1 MRYLFIHQN
10 FPAQYRHVVRYL
22 ADQPGNEV
30 VFITQ
35 PNENVMPGVRKVTY
49 PKDTRGPI
57 NCHAY
62 AADIDRAIHTG
73 ATVADVCRGLYSSGF
88 RPDLIVGHSGWGETL
103 FVKDVFPT
111 VPLLANFEFYYHA
124 AGVDVGFDAEFS
136 SIFNDPSRLR
146 ARNGVNLLA
155 FQSADWG
162 HSATQWQR
170 GLNPPEMQSRISVLH
185 EGVDTGVACPK
196 PGARFKIPLTGKV
209 LTRRDEVITYVARNL
224 EPYRGFHIFMR
235 SLPQLLRRRKH
246 AHVVIVGG
254 DGVSYGAPPPPR
266 STFREMMLKELG
278 AELDLSRVHF
288 LGMLDYRAYL
298 TLLQVSSVH
307 VYLTYPFVLSWS
319 LIEALSC
326 GCLVVG
332 SATPPVLEVLSD
344 EVNGLTVDFFGY
356 RALAERME
364 EALSAD
370 PARMLALREGARR
383 TAVSGFDLG
392 TVTLPQWNGLFSDLI
407 AGRQPSGGEG
417 SRQASGGKGS
427 RRATGGI
434 SCPPAAFAPRRLAGR
449 GKRENSSET
458 EEGTVALAAR
468 RVVGRGKR
476 KMGRR

>member
-10 FPAQYRHVVRYL
+10 FPAQYRHVVRHL
-22 ADQPGNEV
+22 ADRPGNEV
-30 VFITQ
+30 CFITQ
-35 PNENVMPGVRKVTY
+35 PNENVMPGVRKITY

-62 AADIDRAIHTG
+62 AADMDRAIHTG
-73 ATVADVCRGLYSSGF
+73 ATVAEVCRGLAASGF

-103 FVKDVFPT
+103 FVKDVFPS

-124 AGVDVGFDAEFS
+124 QGVDVGFDPEFS

-146 ARNGVNLLA
+146 VRNGVNLLA

-162 HSATQWQR
+162 HSATEWQR

-185 EGVDTGVACPK
+185 EGVDTVQACPK

-235 SLPQLLRRRKH
+235 SLPRLLKRRKH
-246 AHVVIVGG
+246 AQVVIVGG

-266 STFREMMLKELG
+266 STFREMMLNELG
-278 AELDLSRVHF
+278 DGIDLSRVHF

-332 SATPPVLEVLSD
+332 SATPPVLEVLED
-344 EVNGLTVDFFGY
+344 GVNGLTVDFFDFRG
-356 RALAERME
+356 LAERVE
-364 EALSAD
+364 EALEE
-370 PARMLALREGARR
+370 PERMAGLREAARS
-383 TAVSGFDLG
+383 TAVLGFDLQR
-392 TVTLPQWNGLFSDLI
+392 VLLPRWRSLFEDLI
-407 AGRQPSGGEG
+407 AGRRPVVGGSERVGGGVITTARHAPGGE
-417 SRQASGGKGS
+417 GS
-427 RRATGGI
+427 RRATGGRG
-434 SCPPAAFAPRRLAGR
+434 CPRAAFTPKRVAGH
-449 GKRENSSET
+449 GKRLRT
-458 EEGTVALAAR
+458 
-468 RVVGRGKR
+468 GRTP
-476 KMGRR
+476 